1 MQAQGIPEKSLVAF
15 KECDI
20 RGEYEHEITPD
31 FAYKLGRAIGTVAQ
45 DKRAIIGGDFRL
57 STPLLLDE
65 LTRGLVESGTSV
77 VDLGQLS
84 TPVYY
89 FARRR
94 LDIKTGVM
102 VTASHNP
109 PGWNGFKPALG
120 DLPITPQEVEN
131 LRDLMLHGDF
141 TGGQGSIEQ
150 IDVKREYVD
159 WLAQRFAGLGS
170 RIGKVLMDCGNG
182 ATGWVIKDVIKA
194 LDLKAG
200 VLFGEPD
207 GRFPNRSSDISKPD
221 DLITLQVEV
230 KRRGAALG
238 FGFDGDGDRVGLVD
252 EQGNRISSDRLIA
265 WLARELVQ
273 RAGGGAVIYDLK
285 LSRLVPEFA
294 EQSGGKPILQ
304 KSGHTFIKTSML
316 KENAVFGGEYS
327 GHLFYR
333 ELAGGDDGLYSA
345 LLMCS
350 LIADAGK
357 PVSQIFA
364 AMPNYFSTPDLRI
377 KFTGEKEALLQ
388 KAAAHAQ
395 SEGARLVSVDG
406 VRAEYPDGWALMRGS
421 VTESALTF
429 RFEGSTKDNM
439 LKVARSFLD
448 GIGEIGDPIWSQVVK
463 SSGK

>member
-1 MQAQGIPEKSLVAF
+1 MQAQGIPEKSLIAF

-31 FAYKLGRAIGTVAQ
+31 FAYKLGRAIGTIAR

-65 LTRGLVESGTSV
+65 LRRGLIESGTAV

-84 TPVYY
+84 TPAYY
-89 FARRR
+89 FARQK
-94 LDIKTGVM
+94 LGIKTGVM

-109 PGWNGFKPALG
+109 SGWNGFKPALG

-131 LRDLMLHGDF
+131 LRDLMLRGDF
-141 TGGQGSIEQ
+141 ASGQGSEEH
-150 IDVKREYVD
+150 IDIKQDYVN

-170 RIGKVLMDCGNG
+170 RIGKVIFDCGNG
-182 ATGWVIKDVIKA
+182 ATGWLIQDVLKA
-194 LDLKAG
+194 LALNAV
-200 VLFGEPD
+200 VLFTEPD

-230 KRRGAALG
+230 KRQGAALG

-252 EQGNRISSDRLIA
+252 EQGQRVSSDRVIA
-265 WLARELVQ
+265 WLARELVK
-273 RAGGGAVIYDLK
+273 RDGGGAVIYDLK
-285 LSRLVPEFA
+285 LSRLVPEFT
-294 EQSGGKPILQ
+294 EQSGGKAILQ

-345 LLMCS
+345 LLMCA
-350 LIADAGK
+350 LIADAGV
-357 PVSQIFA
+357 PASQIFA
-364 AMPNYFSTPDLRI
+364 AMPNYFSTPDLRV
-377 KFTGEKEALLQ
+377 KFTGEKDALLQ

-395 SEGARLVSVDG
+395 QGGARLLSVDG
-406 VRAEYPDGWALMRGS
+406 VRAEYADGWALMRGS

-429 RFEGSTKDNM
+429 RFEGSTKENM
-439 LKVARSFLD
+439 LKVARHFLD

-463 SSGK
+463 SSEK